1 MLIAFKL
8 KLALVCAAGFA
19 GPLAVT
25 PLLTDTASRDAT
37 WRDRQA

>member
-19 GPLAVT
+19 GPLEVAPV
-25 PLLTDTASRDAT
+25 LTSQRPARVSAPVFG
-37 WRDRQA
+37 